1 MNSIAIGFIVFARC
15 FGGALF
21 GMFLSTRSR
30 APSERLLC
38 APPLRISLGSVLC
51 GSGDA
56 GYVTKVQY
64 PIGPPSNR
72 IKHEIFISLPR
83 LLSHQSLR

>member
-1 MNSIAIGFIVFARC
+1 VDRFHGHRLDRVRVRFWWCARMAIDLGKTRW
-15 FGGALF
+15 LF
-21 GMFLSTRSR
+21 DLY
-30 APSERLLC
+30 
-38 APPLRISLGSVLC
+38 APPLRISVSSVLC
-51 GSGDA
+51 GSGGA